1 MDNKLNEEFS
11 TIESLKK
18 ELKEKDKLIEL
29 FTNEKNESELLSFPW
44 VGNLGQWYWLVATNQ
59 VYFNEKKVSNLGY
72 ESNEIP
78 PFVDFQFFTEKLYKD
93 DYERV
98 MTNMRNH
105 LSGKTESYE
114 VEYRI
119 RAKDNTY
126 KWYHDR
132 GKITKR
138 DEDGKPLIV
147 SGIVFD
153 ISRSKQIESE
163 LKEANHKLT
172 QLLIHDDLTK
182 IYNRRFLLEQLNNL
196 IKEKNPKFSLIL
208 FDIDHF
214 KLVNDKYGHDVGDKV
229 LIQVCKVANDIISNQ
244 GYLCRFGGEEF
255 VILLKNSSL
264 KQSVKIAQKVRK
276 SIEKCPLTKCESV
289 TASFGVS
296 IYRDGQDIN
305 QLIKTVD
312 SLMFSAKNS
321 GRNCVKF

>member
-1 MDNKLNEEFS
+1 MDNKLNEDFS
-11 TIESLKK
+11 TVESLKK
-18 ELKEKDKLIEL
+18 ELNEKNKLIEL

-44 VGNLGQWYWLVATNQ
+44 VGNLGQWYWLIATNQ

-72 ESNEIP
+72 ESSEIP
-78 PFVDFQFFTEKLYKD
+78 SYVDFQFFTEKLHKD
-93 DYERV
+93 DYEMV
-98 MTNMRNH
+98 MNNMRNH
-105 LSGKTESYE
+105 LSGKAESYE

-119 RAKDNTY
+119 RTKDNCY

-138 DEDGKPLIV
+138 DEDGNPLIV

-153 ISRSKQIESE
+153 ISRSKKIEAE
-163 LKEANHKLT
+163 LKEANFKLT

-182 IYNRRFLLEQLNNL
+182 IYNRRFLLEEIEKLLKLND
-196 IKEKNPKFSLIL
+196 PKFSLIL

-229 LIQVCKVANDIISNQ
+229 LIEVCKVTNDIVSDN

-255 VILLKNSSL
+255 IILLKNLSL
-264 KQSVKIAQKVRK
+264 KQSVDIAQKVRK
-276 SIEKCPLTKCESV
+276 GIEMFTFSKCERV

-296 IYRDGQDIN
+296 TYEKGQDIN
-305 QLIKTVD
+305 KLIKTVD
-312 SLMFSAKNS
+312 SLMFSAKS
-321 GRNCVKF
+321 AGRNCVKF